1 MSYRKHHDEDM
12 MIAAASA
19 ARRTQIV
26 PDHCLIGRVT
36 VTRWSPF
43 DDTIANG
50 LAVAVL
56 ATALGVVPGSNRW
69 ETVLMELPRQRLAWI
84 KAMLEERWGA
94 LGWQQRRTGE
104 IRQVSINLPDRE
116 ARALYETLL
125 ATNLDWRVELFV
137 RE

>member
-1 MSYRKHHDEDM
+1 MSYRKHDEDM

-36 VTRWSPF
+36 VTRWAPF
-43 DDTIANG
+43 DDVSANG
-50 LAVAVL
+50 LAVSVL
-56 ATALGVVPGSNRW
+56 ATALGVVPGSDRW
-69 ETVLMELPRQRLAWI
+69 ETVLMELPKLRLAKI
-84 KAMLEERWGA
+84 KTMLLERWGA
-94 LGWQQRRTGE
+94 LGWQQRRQGH

-116 ARALYETLL
+116 ARALYEMLL
-125 ATNLDWRVELFV
+125 ATHLDWRVELFV

>member
-1 MSYRKHHDEDM
+1 MSYRKHYDEDM

-36 VTRWSPF
+36 VTRWAAF
-43 DDTIANG
+43 DDAIANG
-50 LAVAVL
+50 LAVSVL
-56 ATALGVVPGSNRW
+56 ATALGVVPGSDRW
-69 ETVLMELPRQRLAWI
+69 ETVLMELPRLRLAWI
-84 KAMLEERWGA
+84 KAMLLERWGA
-94 LGWQQRRTGE
+94 LGWQQRRQGH

-116 ARALYETLL
+116 ARALYEMLL
-125 ATNLDWRVELFV
+125 ATHLDWRVELFV

>member
-12 MIAAASA
+12 MIAAAA
-19 ARRTQIV
+19 AATRTQLV

-69 ETVLMELPRQRLAWI
+69 ETVLMELPRQRLARI
-84 KAMLEERWGA
+84 RTMLEERWGA
-94 LGWQQRRTGE
+94 LGWTQRRQGD

-116 ARALYETLL
+116 ARALYEMLL
-125 ATNLDWRVELFV
+125 AANLDWRVELFV
-137 RE
+137 RQ